1 MEDNISNALLMAAAM
16 LIFIIAVTVTFSLI
30 SQTKTTSDIVLYSY
44 DDTKYYDQGYENITY
59 TLADENDLSRKVN
72 METIMPTVYRYIK
85 EHYGVTIM
93 KSDGTIIA
101 RFDETTESIVNNWP
115 TYLKNESRDHKC
127 QTHYEY
133 IRSLAVAAN
142 LEEKFDSKYSDFNA
156 LTNLW
161 EDIYQLDKTSGNI
174 RIKYGTPWLGD
185 ESKIAKRLDVD
196 FGKGTKAE
204 AADYA
209 SGSHT
214 GLNLLSKYSKNNFT
228 EIFLFVSDNSG
239 TETDKETGDSV
250 ITKAN
255 TTKLEI
261 IYVMEE

>member
-16 LIFIIAVTVTFSLI
+16 LIFIIAITVTFSLI

-44 DDTKYYDQGYENITY
+44 DDTKYYDEGYEDITY
-59 TLADENDLSRKVN
+59 TLANENDLSRKVN

-93 KSDGTIIA
+93 KKDGTIIA
-101 RFDETTESIVNNWP
+101 RFDETTESIVNNWSS
-115 TYLKNESRDHKC
+115 YLKNENRDHKC
-127 QTHYEY
+127 EKHYNY
-133 IRSLAVAAN
+133 IRDLAVAAN
-142 LEEKFDSKYSDFNA
+142 LKEEFEKKYRDYNS

-161 EDIYQLDKTSGNI
+161 EDIYKLEKTSGNT

-196 FGKGTKAE
+196 FGGGIAE
-204 AADYA
+204 YA
-209 SGSHT
+209 SGKHT
-214 GLNLLSKYSKNNFT
+214 GLELLNNYSKKDFK

-239 TETDKETGDSV
+239 TVTDEETGDSV

-261 IYVMEE
+261 IYVMED

>member
-30 SQTKTTSDIVLYSY
+30 SQTKTTADTVLYSY
-44 DDTKYYDQGYENITY
+44 DDTKYYDEGYENITY
-59 TLADENDLSRKVN
+59 TLADEKNLSRKVN

-101 RFDETTESIVNNWP
+101 RFDETTESIVNNWSS
-115 TYLKNESRDHKC
+115 YLKNEGKDKKC
-127 QTHYEY
+127 QKHYDY
-133 IRSLAVAAN
+133 IKNLAIAAN
-142 LEEKFDSKYSDFNA
+142 LKDKFDKKYSDYKS

-161 EDIYQLDKTSGNI
+161 ENIYGLEKTSGNTE
-174 RIKYGTPWLGD
+174 IKYGTPWLGD
-185 ESKIAKRLDVD
+185 ESKIANRLKVD
-196 FGKGTKAE
+196 FGGEKAVYSSGTHK
-204 AADYA
+204 
-209 SGSHT
+209 
-214 GLNLLSKYSKNNFT
+214 GLNLLGEYSKKEFK

-239 TETDKETGDSV
+239 TETDEETGDSV
-250 ITKAN
+250 IIKAN

-261 IYVMEE
+261 IYVMED

>member
-30 SQTKTTSDIVLYSY
+30 SQTKTTADTVLYSY
-44 DDTKYYDQGYENITY
+44 DDTKYYDEGYENITY
-59 TLADENDLSRKVN
+59 TLADEKNLSRKIN

-101 RFDETTESIVNNWP
+101 RFDETTESIVNNWSS
-115 TYLKNESRDHKC
+115 YLKNEAKDHKC
-127 QTHYEY
+127 KKHYDY
-133 IRSLAVAAN
+133 IRNLAIAAN
-142 LEEKFDSKYSDFNA
+142 LKVEFDKKYGNIDDLTTLWKTIYGLEKS
-156 LTNLW
+156 
-161 EDIYQLDKTSGNI
+161 SGNI
-174 RIKYGTPWLGD
+174 DIKYGTPWLGD
-185 ESKIAKRLDVD
+185 ESKIANRLKVD
-196 FGKGTKAE
+196 FGGGPAV
-204 AADYA
+204 YS
-209 SGSHT
+209 SGKHD
-214 GLNLLSKYSKNNFT
+214 GLELLKKYSKKEFK

-239 TETDKETGDSV
+239 TETDEETGDSV

-261 IYVMEE
+261 IYVMED